1 MAAAGTWLYG
11 ERGLAAADRPALM
24 IAATEDE
31 FIPYSLET
39 AFIFE
44 HLGAPVKSLISFI
57 GKDHMRTLDPD
68 PAKRI
73 KHFMTAFFGY
83 QLQGR
88 EDYLEYFSQDFVNQF
103 EDLAWGI
110 YQK

>member
-11 ERGLAAADRPALM
+11 ERGLAAADRPALL

-39 AFIFE
+39 AFIYE
-44 HLGAPVKSLISFI
+44 HLGAPEKSLISFI
-57 GKDHMRTLDPD
+57 GKDHMQALDP
-68 PAKRI
+68 AQAIRI
-73 KHFMTAFFGY
+73 KHFMLAFFGY

-88 EDYLEYFSQDFVNQF
+88 EEYLEYFSQDFVAQSD
-103 EDLAWGI
+103 DLAWGI